1 MSTSSA
7 ASVSSASFTSSAPS
21 TSAIA
26 GHDVASLLLRLALG
40 VMFIAHGLTKVLV
53 WTLAGTGQFFE
64 SIGLPAWVAWPI
76 TGLELV
82 GGVLLILGVRVR
94 WVALILAAE
103 LVGASIPHL
112 GNGWMFTAP
121 DGGWEYPVFL
131 AVTALALSLL
141 DGGKLTLSRLIGRN

>member
-1 MSTSSA
+1 MPTTSTMTASSR
-7 ASVSSASFTSSAPS
+7 P
-21 TSAIA
+21 A
-26 GHDVASLLLRLALG
+26 GQDVAALLLRLALG
-40 VMFIAHGLTKVLV
+40 TMFIAHGLTKLLV

-76 TGLELV
+76 TGLELI

-103 LVGASIPHL
+103 LAGASMPHL
-112 GNGWMFTAP
+112 ANGWMFTAP

-141 DGGKLTLSRLIGRN
+141 DGGRLTLSRLIQQR